1 MKITRRRPRS
11 FGFDALS
18 AEQQVSYVIENWN
31 NEIWTPVD
39 TKIEYGKSLDFL
51 ENRDYHFLPL
61 LFEEL
66 RGTEFEK
73 YIPEIGRGYTY
84 FEFGF

>member
-1 MKITRRRPRS
+1 MRTTRRRPRS
-11 FGFDALS
+11 SRFNDLS

-31 NEIWTPVD
+31 NEIWTPVNA
-39 TKIEYGKSLDFL
+39 KIEYVRSIDFL

-73 YIPEIGRGYTY
+73 YIPEIGRGYSY